1 MKKKFLVL
9 KVVTAKTGKFY
20 AVGRFAS
27 VDKNEWIQ
35 KKSGDSWGDAMIE
48 ITKDQADKISP
59 KILSGCILDAE
70 VKAYNDYDYPIY
82 KLSI

>member
-9 KVVTAKTGKFY
+9 KVVAAKTGAFY

-27 VDKNEWIQ
+27 MTKPEWVQQKN
-35 KKSGDSWGDAMIE
+35 GDSWGDSMIE

-59 KILSGCILDAE
+59 KILSGLIVEAS
-70 VKAYNDYDYPIY
+70 VKGYNDYNFPIWKVEY
-82 KLSI
+82 